1 MWRHRSTAPGEC
13 RSSISRRILRENSVY
28 NSDVFSDITITFS
41 GRQVKCHRLIICS
54 ASEYFNALCGQNS
67 PWKESN
73 GTIELKDD
81 EPVAVEAMLRWIYGF
96 TYWQIETIL
105 KRKGEIAFHMNAF
118 VTAQKY
124 MLNSLRQSAYSY
136 LQGEIISLEISLD
149 ILCSKNSQDG
159 QEVFEVIKLL
169 CKHREHSDEFATI
182 IERLKTNHLAALFK
196 VKVFRASLETDEEN
210 KTLLQLTKA
219 VDLGHDA
226 LRNMQHDMEMES

>member
-1 MWRHRSTAPGEC
+1 MTIWRQSSTAAGEC
-13 RSSISRRILRENSVY
+13 RSSISRRILSESSVY
-28 NSDVFSDITITFS
+28 HSDVFSDITITFS
-41 GRQVKCHRLIICS
+41 GRQVKCHRLIICN
-54 ASEYFNALCGQNS
+54 ASKYFNALCGQNS

-73 GTIELKDD
+73 GTIDLKDD
-81 EPVAVEAMLRWIYGF
+81 EPAAVDAMLRWIYGF
-96 TYWQIETIL
+96 TYLQIKTVL
-105 KRKGEIAFHMNAF
+105 KPESAIDYDMDVFI
-118 VTAQKY
+118 TAQKY
-124 MLNSLRQSAYSY
+124 MLKSLQQSAHWY
-136 LQGEIISLEISLD
+136 LQNRIMSIER
-149 ILCSKNSQDG
+149 LCSKDSQDG

-226 LRNMQHDMEMES
+226 LRNMQHDMEMAS